1 MLSSAL
7 WIKSKQSIGNISP
20 IFRKSFILSGAV
32 KRAVAYA
39 TAYGVYNFYLN
50 GKKVG
55 KSIMAPGWTS
65 FGTRIQYQSYDIT
78 SFLSADNT
86 VELECAKGWALG
98 NLGFLTAGKKIRP
111 NPTTDDVAVIFALS
125 VEYEDGRSET
135 LISDESWEV
144 YTSRILSSELY
155 NGETVDMRSEVKKV
169 CNAIVDTA
177 KKPTLINQVGE
188 NIVEGERI
196 SASEL
201 IITPK
206 GERVIDFGQN
216 IAGYV
221 EIRYKGKAGD
231 RIRITHAEVFDFDGN
246 FYTDNMRDAKN
257 ENIYISDGNENIF
270 KPSFCFQGFRYI
282 RLDEYPNEV
291 VDLSTFTAIAIHS
304 EIKRTGDFV
313 CGYEKLNR
321 LYSNI
326 IWGQLSNY
334 IDVPTDCPQRD
345 ERLGWTG
352 DAEVFCRTAA
362 INFNV
367 KRFFEKWL
375 GDVAIEQGEDGSVA
389 GVVPAPYGTVSYI
402 SAAWGDAATVCPT
415 EIYRAYG
422 DKELLREHF
431 PMMKKWVDYM
441 HSFGEDEFLYVGG
454 VHYGDW
460 VALDAGADQYV
471 GATQTDL
478 IASAY
483 FAYST
488 SLVVK
493 AGKILGEDVSEYEEL
508 YKNVRAAFRASF
520 MKDGLPT
527 VYLKGDAI
535 TAERPI
541 KPITQ
546 TGISLILRFGLCEES
561 ERAGLTR
568 ALCDLIDGYDGRM
581 ATGFVGTPHILHALS
596 ENGETKRAYDL
607 LLSEKTP
614 SWLFSVNKG
623 ATTIWEHWDG
633 LREDKTFWSTDM
645 NSFNHYA
652 YGAVYDWMFGVMVGI
667 DILEDSAAYREIT
680 FTPHPDKRIGFARA
694 SVETELGKISGG
706 WTYLD
711 SGKVRYELSVPNG
724 VKAKINIDGKDTLYV
739 EGGNYTFVV

>member
-1 MLSSAL
+1 MLSSAS
-7 WIKSKQSIGNISP
+7 WIKSKHSIDNISP
-20 IFRKSFILSGAV
+20 VFKKTFTLSGSV
-32 KRAVAYA
+32 KSAVAYA
-39 TAYGVYNFYLN
+39 SAYGTYNLYLN
-50 GKKVG
+50 GDKVG
-55 KSIMAPGWTS
+55 RAIMAPGWTS
-65 FGTRIQYQSYDIT
+65 FKSRIQYQRYDLTDIIRNE
-78 SFLSADNT
+78 NT
-86 VELECAKGWALG
+86 VELECSKGWALG
-98 NLGFLTAGKKIRP
+98 NLGFLTAGEKVRP
-111 NPTTDDVAVIFALS
+111 NPTTENVAVIFKLEI
-125 VEYEDGRSET
+125 EYTDGRRDI
-135 LISDESWEV
+135 LVSDESWEV
-144 YTSRILSSELY
+144 YTSHIISSELY
-155 NGETVDMRSEVKKV
+155 NGETVDMTAPIERACYAVVDKSE
-169 CNAIVDTA
+169 
-177 KKPTLINQVGE
+177 KPTLIPQVGE
-188 NIVEGERI
+188 DIIEGERI
-196 SASEL
+196 AASEL

-282 RLDEYPNEV
+282 RLDEYPLED

-304 EIKRTGDFV
+304 DIKRTGDFV

-326 IWGQLSNY
+326 VWGQLSNY

-375 GDVAIEQGEDGSVA
+375 GDVALEQGEDGSVA
-389 GVVPAPYGTVSYI
+389 GVVPAPYGTVSLI
-402 SAAWGDAATVCPT
+402 SAAWGDAATVCPM

-431 PMMKKWVDYM
+431 PMMKKWVEYM
-441 HSFGEDEFLYVGG
+441 HSFGEDEYLYIGG

-488 SLVVK
+488 ELVVK
-493 AGKILGEDVSEYEEL
+493 AGKILGEDVSEYEAL
-508 YKNVRAAFRASF
+508 YKKVREAFRTSF

-527 VYLKGDAI
+527 IYPKGDAV
-535 TAERPI
+535 TAKRPI

-546 TGISLILRFGLCEES
+546 TGIALILRFGLCEES
-561 ERAGLTR
+561 ERAGLTKK
-568 ALCDLIDGYDGRM
+568 LLELIDGYDGRM

-614 SWLFSVNKG
+614 SWLFSVNHG

-633 LREDKTFWSTDM
+633 MREDGSFWSTDM

-667 DILEDSAAYREIT
+667 DIPEDSAAYNKIT

-694 SVETELGKISGG
+694 SVETALGKISGG

-711 SGKVRYELSVPNG
+711 SGKIRYELSVPTG
-724 VKAKINIDGKDTLYV
+724 ITA
-739 EGGNYTFVV
+739 